1 MKWLLF
7 WFFIVTVTIA
17 HKNEEWVHNNS
28 DSKHCALWQAEIVRE
43 DSEDNDLSCCIKT
56 WILGILK
63 ESGSPGL
70 KNYVLNSIF
79 FFKIIYFFNYLF
91 RKHNSH
97 RENNGRKDQVLWS
110 WFNWQGI
117 TGRSF

>member
-79 FFKIIYFFNYLF
+79 FF
-91 RKHNSH
+91 
-97 RENNGRKDQVLWS
+97 
-110 WFNWQGI
+110 
-117 TGRSF
+117 